1 MTQPLF
7 SGIGVALVTLFDS
20 SGAVDTGGTAGLA
33 ARLTELG
40 VRAVVVAGSTG
51 EASTLD
57 GAERAGLV
65 RAVRDAVSVPVIAG
79 VGAATGRQAAVL
91 TADAVAAGADGV
103 LALSPPRVADPRPY
117 YDTVAKAAGEVPLFA
132 YHFPKVSSPGID
144 TGLLSEL
151 PIAGIK
157 DSSADPERLL
167 VELDTLTGDV
177 YVGSSVMLSMA
188 GAVGAAGAILT
199 LANAV
204 PELCVAA
211 YGGDGAAQREL
222 LSAHLQG
229 SQNFPAGIKSLVAD
243 RFGTSTHARL
253 GS

>member
-20 SGAVDTGGTAGLA
+20 SDAVDTAATAGLA
-33 ARLTELG
+33 AQLTELG
-40 VRAVVVAGSTG
+40 VRAVVVGGSTG

-57 GAERAGLV
+57 AAERSALV
-65 RAVRDAVSVPVIAG
+65 RAVRDAVTVPVIAG
-79 VGAATGRQAAVL
+79 VGAATGRQAAAL

-144 TGLLSEL
+144 VGLLSDL

-167 VELDTLTGDV
+167 VELDTLAGDV

-204 PELCVAA
+204 PELCIAA
-211 YGGDGAAQREL
+211 YAGDGAAQREL
-222 LSAHLQG
+222 LSAHLRG
-229 SQNFPAGIKSLVAD
+229 STNFPAGIKSLVAD
-243 RFGTSTHARL
+243 RFGTATQARL